1 MRSVI
6 YRFRRH
12 DLSTLVAGS
21 TEREDSEMTVK
32 SVFIEALK
40 FGISGIFG
48 ALISG
53 SIYYTYHGAIP
64 LLIRVVRGH
73 PINLA
78 ETSFYIATSIAGG
91 TVHFTLSKVWVFVKK
106 KPSA

>member
-1 MRSVI
+1 
-6 YRFRRH
+6 
-12 DLSTLVAGS
+12 LVTGS
-21 TEREDSEMTVK
+21 TEKKGSEMTAK
-32 SVFIEALK
+32 SVCIEALK

-64 LLIRVVRGH
+64 ILIRIVSGH
-73 PINLA
+73 PINIA
-78 ETSFYIATSIAGG
+78 ETSFYIATSVAGG

-106 KPSA
+106 NTSE